1 VFDKD
6 TYPCELETN
15 PGTATNM
22 DHASDRNPH
31 MLGIRGLIVE
41 RDPIFVMTVE
51 YPFPRI
57 TI

>member
-1 VFDKD
+1 
-6 TYPCELETN
+6 
-15 PGTATNM
+15 M